1 MGIQIRRLLSGGGLI
16 LTYRCTASCAH
27 CLYRSSPQRD
37 PAYMDPELL
46 REMARK
52 AATLGCGSFHIG
64 GGEPFLDV
72 EGLVRIIQVLRE
84 EGITIDYLE
93 TNAFW
98 YKDPDSARVILEKI
112 LEAGCQTLMVSLC
125 PFHIPFV
132 PLYKVE
138 GAVEA
143 ARRVGMEYFL
153 WQDQYYRELSS
164 LEKGKTHSWEELA
177 NRFGPDYLIQAAR
190 RFGLWV
196 NGRALNTLK
205 PYLPS
210 RSAEEIVQEEP
221 SGCQELTRTSH
232 FHLDLYGNYVP
243 PGCVGFSLDYR
254 HLGEDLSQGY
264 PLYCLV
270 VEEGMGGLY
279 EYAKREVGFTSD
291 PGGYVSRC
299 DLCYSLRKAL
309 LSTKGGK
316 NGLQVSPDT
325 SLPSKNTNRSRNTYR
340 ELGPWEFYGIEG

>member
-1 MGIQIRRLLSGGGLI
+1 MGIQIRRLSGGGGLI

-27 CLYRSSPQRD
+27 CLYCSSPQRD

-46 REMARK
+46 REMMRK
-52 AATLGCGSFHIG
+52 AATLGCGSFHLG

-138 GAVEA
+138 GAVEVA
-143 ARRVGMEYFL
+143 TRVGMEYFL
-153 WQDQYYRELSS
+153 WQDQYYRELSRLDKMRTHS
-164 LEKGKTHSWEELA
+164 LEELSI
-177 NRFGPDYLIQAAR
+177 RFGPDYLVEAAR
-190 RFGLWV
+190 RFGLWL
-196 NGRALNTLK
+196 NGRALDTLK
-205 PYLPS
+205 PSLPHKP
-210 RSAEEIVQEEP
+210 AEDIVREAP

-243 PGCVGFSLDYR
+243 PGCVGFRLDYR
-254 HLGEDLSQGY
+254 HLGEDLTAIY
-264 PLYCLV
+264 PLYCLL
-270 VEEGMGGLY
+270 VEEGIGGLY
-279 EYAKREVGFTSD
+279 EYARREAGFTPD
-291 PGGYVSRC
+291 TAGYVSKC
-299 DLCYSLRKAL
+299 DLCHSIRKTL
-309 LSTKGGK
+309 LLQGITRQGIQ
-316 NGLQVSPDT
+316 NGLQGSAPI
-325 SLPSKNTNRSRNTYR
+325 SLPSTQNYR
-340 ELGPWEFYGIEG
+340 ELGPWEFYGIKG